1 MTKRDLGMKS
11 EAELLAMAEAQ
22 GLDVSS
28 DPDKAELIDM
38 LVVTKSAPKA
48 RAKTSAKAATPAET
62 GPKRYR
68 IIVNNQDGVDASPFI
83 TVQVN
88 GRTWQIKRDHEV
100 TVPEEVLGVLR
111 NAVYT
116 KYEPSAIQGG
126 LQEPKDVN
134 RFPVTILGEAA

>member
-1 MTKRDLGMKS
+1 MLSNRSFVSLPSAIADLTAHAGS
-11 EAELLAMAEAQ
+11 
-22 GLDVSS
+22 VSCLQS
-28 DPDKAELIDM
+28 RNRQP
-38 LVVTKSAPKA
+38 SA